1 MTENRQMPFIRTVLG
16 DVDVAEMG
24 LCYSHEHVI
33 IEEGYVTEKNE
44 LFLLNDVDKISR
56 ELQDFYDHGG
66 RTMVDTM
73 PAGAGRNALKLA
85 EISRR
90 TKVHLIAPTGL
101 HLAIYY
107 PANHWQFHYSE
118 EQLAQLFIDD
128 IQLGID
134 TFDYSGPLVKRTRHK
149 AGMVKLA
156 TEGGNFTT
164 HQEKIF
170 RAVVATHL
178 ETGAPIL
185 THSKGA
191 HNAIEQVALFEKLG
205 ADLSHV
211 VISHVDKEKD
221 LAFHRELLQTGV
233 RVEYDSAFRWGS
245 EQRNNTY
252 ELLKVLLP
260 EFSGQITMG
269 MDAAKHS
276 YWKSYGGSPG
286 LDFLLTSF
294 KEDLVKMELG
304 RYYDHIFIK
313 NPASLYSFCSNIPP
327 GKT

>member
-1 MTENRQMPFIRTVLG
+1 MPFIRTVLG
-16 DVDVAEMG
+16 DIDPADMG

-33 IEEGYVTEKNE
+33 IEKGYATEKNP
-44 LFLLNDVDKISR
+44 LFLLNDVNKISS
-56 ELQDFYDHGG
+56 ELQDFYDKGG

-73 PAGAGRNALKLA
+73 PAGAGRNVLKLA
-85 EISRR
+85 EVSHR
-90 TKVHLIAPTGL
+90 TKVNLIVPTGL

-107 PANHWQFHYSE
+107 LPNHWQFHYSE
-118 EQLAQLFIDD
+118 EELAQLFVDD
-128 IQLGID
+128 ITLGID
-134 TFDYSGPLVKRTRHK
+134 ALDYSGPIVKRTSHK

-156 TEGGNFTT
+156 TEDGDFTA

-170 RAVVATHL
+170 CAVVAAHQ

-191 HNAIEQVALFEKLG
+191 QNAIEQVALFEKLG

-221 LAFHRELLQTGV
+221 LTFHRELLQTGV
-233 RVEYDSAFRWGS
+233 RVEYDSAFRWGM

-252 ELLKVLLP
+252 DLLEVLLP
-260 EFSGQITMG
+260 EFPNQITMG
-269 MDAAKHS
+269 MDAAKNS
-276 YWKSYGGSPG
+276 YWKSYKGIPG

-294 KEDLVKMELG
+294 KKDLRQMGLG
-304 RYYDHIFIK
+304 KYYDHIFIN
-313 NPASLYSFCSNIPP
+313 NPAQLFSFE
-327 GKT
+327 